1 MIDVL
6 QGLLGAIVLIV
17 GAFFFG
23 RQKGK
28 EDLRVEQKAKE
39 LETAKEVLEV
49 KPSAD
54 RDAALKRLH
63 GNGKLDSLQPEP
75 TEHQLKLPL

>member
-1 MIDVL
+1 MFDLL
-6 QGLLGAIVLIV
+6 QSLLGAIVLIA
-17 GAFFFG
+17 GAFFYG

-28 EDLRVEQKAKE
+28 SDFKEEQKAKE

-54 RDAALKRLH
+54 VDAALKRLH
-63 GNGKLDSLQPEP
+63 GNGKLDTVQSKPS
-75 TEHQLKLPL
+75 EHQLELPL